1 MGDIWRLCCLMT
13 LQPAQ
18 GAEFQLCRDFSLALF
33 PMLAAV
39 APIGPDEAKMQA
51 GFVVSEV
58 VDGWAGMG
66 FVLLLVLEKPRNV

>member
-18 GAEFQLCRDFSLALF
+18 GAEFQLRRDFSLALF
-33 PMLAAV
+33 PMAAAV
-39 APIGPDEAKMQA
+39 VPIWPDEAQMQA
-51 GFVVSEV
+51 GLVISEV
-58 VDGWAGMG
+58 MGGLAGTG

>member
-1 MGDIWRLCCLMT
+1 MT

-18 GAEFQLCRDFSLALF
+18 GAEFQLRRDFSLALF

-39 APIGPDEAKMQA
+39 APIEPDEAKMHA
-51 GFVVSEV
+51 GLVVSEV
-58 VDGWAGMG
+58 MDGLAGMG